1 MTVLHNLAKQVFT
14 KPVMTRVA
22 AGLLLPPAVGFT
34 PFIAMCEPI
43 GMPVVA
49 VNFASIGTSLIVG
62 SPICLAPA
70 LVIMLPIIG
79 INVYSCITDEN

>member
-14 KPVMTRVA
+14 KPVVTRVA
-22 AGLLLPPAVGFT
+22 AGLLLPPAVYT
-34 PFIAMCEPI
+34 MPYIAMCEPI
-43 GMPVVA
+43 GRPAVA
-49 VNFASIGTSLIVG
+49 INFASIGTSLIVG

-79 INVYSCITDEN
+79 INVYSCIL